1 MLAVENRCGVCGA
14 GTGDG
19 IGCEIRGTM
28 RDVTR
33 LVLAAAGMAIA
44 LAGAAAAVSAAPVH
58 GIAMHGAVMHP
69 AGMKAF
75 PYVNPEA
82 PKGGRLRLGMV
93 GSFDSLNIFSFKG
106 EKGAGIRGYVYESL
120 LVRAGDE
127 PFSLYGLIAETI
139 DLAADRGEVTFQ
151 LRAEARFSDGK
162 PLTAEDVLF
171 SHALLRDRG
180 TQNQRGYYAKV
191 EKAEAAGPRGVRFVF
206 KREANGEF
214 DRELPLIIG
223 LMPILPKHATRLDV
237 FEDTSLERPIGSGSY
252 VVDRIEQGRVL
263 SYKRLE
269 TWWGKDL
276 AVNRGRYNFGEIS
289 YEYFKDSASL
299 FEAFKSGEVDLLA
312 DDDPVRWTTAY
323 DFPAVR
329 EGRVVKREFPSKLSA
344 GMNALAFNI
353 RKPVFQDVRV
363 REALILLFDFEWINR
378 SLYGGVYRRT
388 QSYFERSILSSSGQ
402 PTSVAEQAL
411 LAPFPGAVRGDV
423 MDGTAA
429 LPKTD
434 GSGSDRTNMRR
445 ALELLA
451 QAGFRLEGR
460 KLLHVATK
468 APLAFEILAQK
479 RSEQRLLL
487 SYVRALESIGVAVT
501 LRMVDSS
508 QHKQRTLQ
516 HQFDMVWEFWPGTL
530 SPGNE
535 QVYRWGSQSAELPG
549 TFNIVGVKSPAADA
563 MISALLAAQTYEELT
578 AAARALD
585 RVLRSGAYVVPLF
598 HLPTVWV
605 AHHSHLKSPETV
617 PYSGI
622 DLDTWWIGP

>member
-1 MLAVENRCGVCGA
+1 MRAVKNF
-14 GTGDG
+14 
-19 IGCEIRGTM
+19 
-28 RDVTR
+28 
-33 LVLAAAGMAIA
+33 VLA
-44 LAGAAAAVSAAPVH
+44 LAGLAVALANAPADARAAPVH
-58 GIAMHGAVMHP
+58 GIAMHGDVAHSAAMRS
-69 AGMKAF
+69 F

-82 PKGGRLRLGMV
+82 PKGGRLRLGLT

-139 DLAADRGEVTFQ
+139 DLAPDRGEATFH
-151 LRAEARFSDGK
+151 LRREARFSDGK
-162 PLTAEDVLF
+162 PLTADDVLF

-191 EKAEAAGPRGVRFVF
+191 ETAEAVGPRSVRFVF
-206 KREANGEF
+206 KREANGDF

-223 LMPILPKHATRLDV
+223 LMPILPKHATNLTR
-237 FEDTSLERPIGSGSY
+237 FEDTSLERPVGSGPY
-252 VVDRIEQGRVL
+252 VVERIEQGRVL
-263 SYKRLE
+263 TYKRDD

-299 FEAFKSGEVDLLA
+299 FEAFKSGELDLLA

-329 EGRVVKREFPSKLSA
+329 EGRVVKREFPSRLSA
-344 GMNALAFNI
+344 GMNALAFNL
-353 RKPVFQDVRV
+353 RKPVFQDARV

-388 QSYFERSILSSSGQ
+388 QSYFERSSLSSFEQ
-402 PTSVAEQAL
+402 PASAAEKAL
-411 LAPFPGAVRGDV
+411 LAPFSNAVRADL
-423 MDGTAA
+423 MDGTAVLA
-429 LPKTD
+429 KSD

-445 ALELLA
+445 ALALLA
-451 QAGFRLEGR
+451 QAGYQLDGRRLQ
-460 KLLHVATK
+460 HTQTK

-487 SYVRALESIGVAVT
+487 SYVRALEAVGVAVT

-535 QVYRWGSQSAELPG
+535 QVYRWGSQSADLPG
-549 TFNIVGVKSPAADA
+549 TFNIVGVQSPAADA
-563 MISALLAAQTYEELT
+563 MISALLAARTYEELT
-578 AAARALD
+578 TASRALD
-585 RVLRSGAYVVPLF
+585 RVLRSGSYVVPLF
-598 HLPTVWV
+598 HLPYVWV
-605 AHHSHLKSPETV
+605 AHHAHLKSPETA
-617 PYSGI
+617 PYAGFDI
-622 DLDTWWIGP
+622 DTWWIGP